1 VDNAAQNWVP
11 VPRYHHLK
19 FYKDFEKETQLTL
32 AVLIKIFIVFLG
44 GSVPV
49 FDEVILSLSL
59 MNKVQE
65 IDATA
70 GFKMFSLMLINLI
83 VLRQIS

>member
-1 VDNAAQNWVP
+1 
-11 VPRYHHLK
+11 LK